1 MMKPFTF
8 IDKKPAKNVFEIENN
23 LWKDNITFNERKKH
37 DWLDVSN
44 EDFTRHKTRDINGNI
59 VNPSTFSIFR
69 DSLSKTSALLQER
82 LIENLPDIN

>member
-23 LWKDNITFNERKKH
+23 LWKDNITFNELKKH

-44 EDFTRHKTRDINGNI
+44 
-59 VNPSTFSIFR
+59 
-69 DSLSKTSALLQER
+69 
-82 LIENLPDIN
+82 